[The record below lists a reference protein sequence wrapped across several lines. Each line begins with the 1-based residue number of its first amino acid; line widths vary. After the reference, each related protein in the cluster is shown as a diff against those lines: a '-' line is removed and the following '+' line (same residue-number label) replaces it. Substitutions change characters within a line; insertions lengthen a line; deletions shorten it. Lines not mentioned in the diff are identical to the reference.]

1 MSQSQ
6 DSSQLNDRSPGREGL
21 KIGSTVLLL
30 VAIGFVVAYQFVG
43 APPPRELVLATGA
56 PGGGYQAFGAGYAD
70 TLARSGIELRLLET
84 AGSIENFE
92 AVRSR
97 EADVALVQGGT
108 APSDVADFAKGIASV
123 YYEPLWIFHRED
135 LKIARLSDLENLR
148 LHVGG
153 EGSGTRAVAIDLL
166 QANGIGSG
174 DATLLDGSRDPADA
188 LLAGEADAVFL
199 VTAPTSEAIGRLM
212 SEEGRGVRLMDVER
226 HLAYVRTHPYLEHV
240 ILAEG
245 VLDFERNLPARET
258 DLVAPTA
265 ILLARED
272 LHPALVPLFIEAA
285 AEAHGGGDLLVA
297 PGTFPSPRNLDA
309 PLSSAAD
316 HYFRNG
322 PSFLYRVFPF
332 AVAATLDRL
341 KILLLPL
348 LTLLFPLFRVAPPVY
363 RWRVRRKI
371 YRVYIHLERIESRFR
386 RAPSEQAAC
395 LEQLNEL
402 ERKDVVTLEV
412 PASYMEELQNLRMHL
427 DRARERI
434 AQADS

>member
-1 MSQSQ
+1 
-6 DSSQLNDRSPGREGL
+6 LNGGAPGREGL

-43 APPPRELVLATGA
+43 APPPRELVLATGVE
-56 PGGGYQAFGAGYAD
+56 GGGYQAFGARYAD
-70 TLARSGIELRLLET
+70 ALARSGIELRLLST

-92 AVRSR
+92 ALRSGK
-97 EADVALVQGGT
+97 ADVALVQGGT
-108 APSDVADFAKGIASV
+108 APSDVAEFAKGIASV
-123 YYEPLWIFHRED
+123 YYEPLWIFHQAD
-135 LKIARLSDLENLR
+135 LKVARLPDLENLR

-166 QANGIGSG
+166 QANGIGPG

-188 LLAGEADAVFL
+188 LLAGEADAIFL
-199 VTAPTSEAIGRLM
+199 VTAPTSEVIGRLM
-212 SEEGRGVRLMDVER
+212 NEEGRGVRLMDVER

-245 VLDFERNLPARET
+245 VLDFERNLPTREI

-272 LHPALVPLFIEAA
+272 LHPALIPLFIEAA
-285 AEAHGGGDLLVA
+285 AEVHGDGDLLVA

-309 PLSSAAD
+309 PLSTAAGR
-316 HYFRNG
+316 YFQSG

-341 KILLLPL
+341 KILLLPM
-348 LTLLFPLFRVAPPVY
+348 LTLLLPLFRMAPPVY

-371 YRVYIHLERIESRFR
+371 YLVYIHLERIEGRFR
-386 RAPSEQAAC
+386 RAPSEGAAC

-402 ERKDVVTLEV
+402 ERKDVETLGV
-412 PASYMEELQNLRMHL
+412 PASYKEELHNLRMHL
-427 DRARERI
+427 DRVRGRI
-434 AQADS
+434 AGTES